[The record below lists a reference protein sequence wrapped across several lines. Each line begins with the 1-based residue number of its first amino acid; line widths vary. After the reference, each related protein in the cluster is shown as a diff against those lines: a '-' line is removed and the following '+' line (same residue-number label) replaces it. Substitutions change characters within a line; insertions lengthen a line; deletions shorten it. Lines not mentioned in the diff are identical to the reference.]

1 MYKIKYIGDPI
12 LRKKTAD
19 VEAFDKK
26 FGVFL
31 EEMTEIMYRED
42 GIGLAAPQ
50 IGISK
55 SVVIIDVAELEE
67 HESLRIFV
75 NPKILSASGSSVVE
89 EGCLSIPGVREE
101 VTRPDVIELSF
112 QDENG
117 ASFTHEFDGW
127 VARVLQHE
135 IDHLNG
141 ILFVDHIS
149 PIKRQL
155 LINKK
160 AIPEKF

>member
-12 LRKKTAD
+12 LRKKTQD
-19 VEAFDKK
+19 VLDFDSK
-26 FGVFL
+26 FAAFL

-42 GIGLAAPQ
+42 GIGLAAHQ
-50 IGISK
+50 IGVSK
-55 SVVIIDVAELEE
+55 SVVIVDVAELVEDE
-67 HESLRIFV
+67 FLRIFV
-75 NPKILSASGSSVVE
+75 NPKILSSSGSSVVE

-101 VTRPDVIELSF
+101 VTRPGVIELSF
-112 QDENG
+112 QDETG
-117 ASFTHEFDGW
+117 ATFVHEFDGW
-127 VARVLQHE
+127 LARVLQHE

-149 PIKRQL
+149 PVKRQL

-160 AIPEKF
+160 TIPENY